1 MRTRWLRLALVL
13 LGSHTW
19 AQVGDDK
26 TIAAL
31 TELLTH

>member
-1 MRTRWLRLALVL
+1 MRTRWLGLALFWL
-13 LGSHTW
+13 
-19 AQVGDDK
+19 AQSDDDK